1 MFMVLMFTLLP
12 LYYSDN
18 YYNILNDKRDIYW
31 LFSRILFVVIAV
43 SLCISLMLVIKNH
56 QFSKNKRTQLRK
68 ISALD
73 VVMLLFG
80 ILAIVSTVYSADIGN
95 SISGENAWDVGTQ
108 MIVCSVIVYFII
120 SRCYSGKGDLW
131 VYLYFG
137 TAAVLVIGIIDRL
150 GYDFLV
156 MHDEIPLQYNIF
168 ISTIGNVNFWAG
180 YLSMLIPFSCW
191 QCCLRKPVCTVFH
204 LSVSACCIFQ
214 SVYYTDQHYLH
225 RRRHCHI
232 IHCVVFALQCKTT
245 EKPCG

>member
-137 TAAVLVIGIIDRL
+137 TAAVLAIGIIDRL
-150 GYDFLV
+150 GYDFLI

-180 YLSMLIPFSCW
+180 YLSIIIPFLCW
-191 QCCLRKPVCTVFH
+191 HRCLRKTGLHGFLSICFCLQHISVC
-204 LSVSACCIFQ
+204 LS
-214 SVYYTDQHYLH
+214 
-225 RRRHCHI
+225 R
-232 IHCVVFALQCKTT
+232 
-245 EKPCG
+245 

>member
-108 MIVCSVIVYFII
+108 MIVCSVIVILSFPDATAEREI
-120 SRCYSGKGDLW
+120 SGYICISG
-131 VYLYFG
+131 
-137 TAAVLVIGIIDRL
+137 
-150 GYDFLV
+150 
-156 MHDEIPLQYNIF
+156 PPQCLQ
-168 ISTIGNVNFWAG
+168 
-180 YLSMLIPFSCW
+180 
-191 QCCLRKPVCTVFH
+191 
-204 LSVSACCIFQ
+204 SA
-214 SVYYTDQHYLH
+214 S
-225 RRRHCHI
+225 
-232 IHCVVFALQCKTT
+232 
-245 EKPCG
+245 

>member
-56 QFSKNKRTQLRK
+56 QFSKNMRTQLRK

-120 SRCYSGKGDLW
+120 SRCYSGKGDHPCRQSFYSFILKLFNTIT
-131 VYLYFG
+131 VVSFSPNALQMNESD
-137 TAAVLVIGIIDRL
+137 AVIFPIILSAVI
-150 GYDFLV
+150 
-156 MHDEIPLQYNIF
+156 Q
-168 ISTIGNVNFWAG
+168 ISQHELHASLPYT
-180 YLSMLIPFSCW
+180 
-191 QCCLRKPVCTVFH
+191 
-204 LSVSACCIFQ
+204 CIF
-214 SVYYTDQHYLH
+214 
-225 RRRHCHI
+225 
-232 IHCVVFALQCKTT
+232 
-245 EKPCG
+245 

>member
-95 SISGENAWDVGTQ
+95 SISGENAWDVG
-108 MIVCSVIVYFII
+108 
-120 SRCYSGKGDLW
+120 
-131 VYLYFG
+131 
-137 TAAVLVIGIIDRL
+137 
-150 GYDFLV
+150 
-156 MHDEIPLQYNIF
+156 N
-168 ISTIGNVNFWAG
+168 
-180 YLSMLIPFSCW
+180 
-191 QCCLRKPVCTVFH
+191 
-204 LSVSACCIFQ
+204 
-214 SVYYTDQHYLH
+214 TDD
-225 RRRHCHI
+225 C
-232 IHCVVFALQCKTT
+232 LQCYCLFYHFPDATA
-245 EKPCG
+245 EREISGYICISGPPQCLQSAS